1 LLAFE
6 AQATKI
12 STQQLTFPTLK
23 FHYHF
28 SQLSS
33 SAIKA
38 WLRIELVTRL
48 RVLSVAF
55 APF

>member
-12 STQQLTFPTLK
+12 STQQLTFPTLE
-23 FHYHF
+23 FPNHF

-33 SAIKA
+33 SVIKA
-38 WLRIELVTRL
+38 WLLIELVIRL